1 MRKFNITIAA
11 LASASAIA
19 LTAPAMAQDAAPQ
32 AAAED
37 ANSDIIV
44 TAQRRQEKVTEVP
57 ISITVASQ
65 AQLERQQ
72 VNNLNDLNRV
82 APALEI
88 QSAPAQNTGGGG
100 SIRGIGTQSF
110 SPGAVASVGVV
121 VDQVSQG
128 NANISD
134 LFDVSR
140 IEVLKGPQGTLF
152 GLTTSAGVINITTNA
167 PDPTQ
172 FSGRVRTELSDQ
184 GTAGSKYGQQVIQG
198 VINVPVST
206 TSALR
211 VSGMANL
218 RQGVNRNATTG
229 DWNDVNRYAVRGR
242 YLWNVTGDLTFNLL
256 GDWSKGSTE
265 NGGDFFTF
273 LSNTAANTA
282 LLNGCGITTGEGNQ
296 NYCLGAAN
304 AFSSKFEGWGGSAQ
318 LEYDAGPI
326 ALTSIT
332 SYRKN
337 ETSTTG
343 GNIYRADSLAS
354 TLRSGA
360 TGTNIRLFTQEF
372 RASSPSNSTFEYTV
386 GAFYS
391 NQKTVQQ
398 PERFTISVRLPN
410 GVVIRP
416 VDSPGAL
423 NEITDESLAVFGQGT
438 LHATDSLRLILGGRY
453 TGGRLSLDRTD
464 AGNGSKSF
472 QILNVDRISWRT
484 GLQYDINRSLMAYAT
499 ASRGFKGGQIAVPT
513 APLLP
518 YVVQPEVPMS
528 YEAGMK
534 ATLFGGAVLDFSL
547 FYSKI
552 KNFQA
557 QECIVNP
564 ATAQLVC
571 AQTNIDGVKTRG
583 AEVNLFGRI
592 SDRLSM
598 NTGFIYTKATYPGG
612 FIGNDATNIG
622 GKQLAYSPR
631 YKFTLSGEYEQPLTA
646 GINGFLAAD
655 TIWKSRIRYQNTSR
669 DAETFR
675 AHWTVGGRLGVR
687 SEDERYSAGL
697 FVRNLFNVHE
707 PSLLQSN
714 FGSGLGAIYGPQS
727 FRQVGLQLDA
737 KF

>member
-1 MRKFNITIAA
+1 MKSFILITA
-11 LASASAIA
+11 LTGASIVALSAPAIA
-19 LTAPAMAQDAAPQ
+19 QTVAGTAD
-32 AAAED
+32 E
-37 ANSDIIV
+37 ANSEIIV
-44 TAQRRQEKVTEVP
+44 TAQRRQESVVDVP

-72 VNNLNDLNRV
+72 VNNLNDLNRI
-82 APALEI
+82 APSLEI

-134 LFDVSR
+134 LFDVAR
-140 IEVLKGPQGTLF
+140 VEVLKGPQGTLF

-172 FSGRVRTELSDQ
+172 FSSRLRTELSDA
-184 GTAGSKYGQQVIQG
+184 GTAGSKYGQQIVQG
-198 VINVPVST
+198 MINVPVSVN
-206 TSALR
+206 SALR

-218 RQGVNRNATTG
+218 RQGVNRNAITG
-229 DWNDVNRYAVRGR
+229 ELNDVNRYAVRGR
-242 YLWNVTGDLTFNLL
+242 FLWEASDVVSVNLI
-256 GDWSKGSTE
+256 GDWAKGSVQ

-273 LSNTAANTA
+273 LSNTPANTA
-282 LLNGCGITTGEGNQ
+282 LLNGCGITLGEGNQ
-296 NYCLGAAN
+296 DFCIASPL
-304 AFSSKFEGWGGSAQ
+304 SSRTESWGGSAQ
-318 LEYDAGPI
+318 VDFDAGPFT
-326 ALTSIT
+326 LTSV
-332 SYRKN
+332 SAYRKG
-337 ETSTTG
+337 ESSTPTG
-343 GNIYRADSLAS
+343 GSIYRADPLSS

-360 TGTNIRLFTQEF
+360 TANDIRLFTQEF
-372 RASSPSNSTFEYTV
+372 RISSPANSTFEYTV
-386 GAFYS
+386 GAFFS
-391 NQKTVQQ
+391 DQKTVQQ

-410 GVVIRP
+410 GFVIRP

-423 NEITDESLAVFGQGT
+423 NVVTDESLAVFGQGT
-438 LHATDSLRLILGGRY
+438 LHATDSLALILGARY
-453 TGGRLSLDRTD
+453 TTGRLALDRTD
-464 AGNGSKSF
+464 AGNGAKSF
-472 QILNVDRISWRT
+472 QILNVNRVSWRA
-484 GLQYDINRSLMAYAT
+484 GAQYDVSPTIMAYAT

-518 YVVQPEVPMS
+518 YVVQPEIPLSFEGGV
-528 YEAGMK
+528 K
-534 ATLFGGAVLDFSL
+534 ATLFGSAVLDVNV

-564 ATAQLVC
+564 TTAQLVC

-583 AEVNLFGRI
+583 AEINLFGRV
-592 SDRLSM
+592 SDRLSL
-598 NTGFIYTKATYPGG
+598 NTGFIYTKATYPTG
-612 FIGNDATNIG
+612 FIGNDSTNIG

-646 GINGFLAAD
+646 DLNAFLAAD
-655 TIWKSRIRYQNTSR
+655 TIWKSVIRYQNTSR
-669 DAETFR
+669 AEETFR
-675 AHWTVGGRLGVR
+675 SHWTVGGRLGVR

-697 FVRNLFNVHE
+697 FVRNLFNVNE